1 MRQDGLS
8 STGLGM
14 HEGRVRTIGEGS
26 GSPPEFDHLPDG
38 DRPQSSPAG
47 DAIPPLPR
55 IRTLS
60 AYPARMPVF
69 ESAQRPAGGMPGYT
83 RAEVVDQPTEFA
95 AVPDEML
102 AEARQIVGTAATEGV
117 VLRLV
122 GSLAVLATSP
132 DRGFARRP
140 IRDIDLVG
148 LRRQAK
154 RVAAPLEALRYQEN
168 RHVRFATAGQVLQFY
183 RRCTHLT
190 SDGRYAHEDDRID
203 VYLDA
208 FRLDHEIALKD
219 RLPSGT
225 DAVPA
230 ADVLLIKL
238 QRSAPSSDDLRD
250 VVALLKDLRLD
261 RRDEPGVV
269 NLDYLA
275 QLCSRD
281 WCLHHDV
288 TGSLRRCRE
297 RLAEFELNPAEQ
309 ARVAAALDE
318 LEQAIAGRAKS
329 LRWRLRSLPGERLPW
344 TDGVDEREGLRL
356 GLLEGG
362 R

>member
-1 MRQDGLS
+1 M
-8 STGLGM
+8 
-14 HEGRVRTIGEGS
+14 
-26 GSPPEFDHLPDG
+26 
-38 DRPQSSPAG
+38 
-47 DAIPPLPR
+47 
-55 IRTLS
+55 
-60 AYPARMPVF
+60 
-69 ESAQRPAGGMPGYT
+69 
-83 RAEVVDQPTEFA
+83 VVVERTEFA
-95 AVPDEML
+95 GVPDEML
-102 AEARQIVGTAATEGV
+102 AEARQIVGRAATEGV

-132 DRGFARRP
+132 DRSFARRP

-154 RVAAPLEALRYQEN
+154 RVATPLGVLGYQEN
-168 RHVRFATAGQVLQFY
+168 RHVRFATAGQVLQFF
-183 RRCTHLT
+183 RRCHHLT
-190 SDGRYAHEDDRID
+190 DDGHTAHDDDRID

-208 FRLDHEIALKD
+208 FRLDHEITLKD
-219 RLPSGT
+219 RLPGGADT
-225 DAVPA
+225 VPA

-238 QRSAPSSDDLRD
+238 QRATPSYEDLRD

-275 QLCSRD
+275 RLCSRD

-288 TGSLRRCRE
+288 TGSLHRCRE
-297 RLAEFELNPAEQ
+297 NLLEFGLNRGEQ

-318 LEQAIAGRAKS
+318 IETAIAGLPKS

-344 TDGVDEREGLRL
+344 TDGVDEREGQRL

>member
-1 MRQDGLS
+1 M
-8 STGLGM
+8 
-14 HEGRVRTIGEGS
+14 V
-26 GSPPEFDHLPDG
+26 
-38 DRPQSSPAG
+38 A
-47 DAIPPLPR
+47 
-55 IRTLS
+55 
-60 AYPARMPVF
+60 
-69 ESAQRPAGGMPGYT
+69 
-83 RAEVVDQPTEFA
+83 QPTEFA

-102 AEARQIVGTAATEGV
+102 AEAREIVGAAARGGV

-122 GSLAVLATSP
+122 GGLAVYATSL

-154 RVAAPLEALRYQEN
+154 HAAAALGALGYQEN
-168 RHVRFATAGQVLQFY
+168 RHVRFATAGQVMQFFRQCVHVTRGG
-183 RRCTHLT
+183 RR
-190 SDGRYAHEDDRID
+190 AHDDDRID

-219 RLPSGT
+219 RLPSGADT
-225 DAVPA
+225 VPA
-230 ADVLLIKL
+230 ADVVLIKL
-238 QRSAPSSDDLRD
+238 QRSAPSHDDLRD

-275 QLCSRD
+275 RLCSRD

-297 RLAEFELNPAEQ
+297 RLAEFDLDAAQQ

-318 LEQAIAGRAKS
+318 IETTIAARAKT
-329 LRWRLRSLPGERLPW
+329 LRWRLRALPGERLPW
-344 TDGVDEREGLRL
+344 TDGVDEREGQRL
-356 GLLEGG
+356 ALLEGE